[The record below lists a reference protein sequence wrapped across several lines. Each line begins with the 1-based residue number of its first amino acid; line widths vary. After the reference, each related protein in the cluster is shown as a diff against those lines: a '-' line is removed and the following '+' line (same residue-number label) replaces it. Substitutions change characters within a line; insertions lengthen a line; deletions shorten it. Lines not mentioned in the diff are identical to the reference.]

1 MRKLL
6 FLFLLMGCMM
16 LSAQSTWKA
25 DTAHSGV
32 NFTVTHLLI
41 SEVTGN
47 FGTFEIL
54 ATADDAFSN
63 PEFNV
68 TIQAASINTGNDRRD
83 GDLKSER
90 FFNVEMYPS
99 ITFKSTDVE
108 KTGEKTFKLMGD
120 FTMHGVT
127 KSIALNGKLN
137 GIITDRRS
145 QKLKAG
151 LKFTT
156 TLKRSDFGVGG
167 SMAPVSDEVEVN
179 INLEMAQQ

>member
-1 MRKLL
+1 MRKPLFLL
-6 FLFLLMGCMM
+6 FLMSCMV
-16 LSAQSTWKA
+16 LTAQSTWKA

-47 FGTFEIL
+47 FKSFEIL
-54 ATADDAFSN
+54 ATADDTFSN

-68 TIQAASINTGNDRRD
+68 TIETSSINTGNDRRD

-90 FFNVEMYPS
+90 FFNVETYPTLS
-99 ITFKSTDVE
+99 FKSTGVE
-108 KTGEKTFKLMGD
+108 KTGEKTFKLKGD
-120 FTMHGVT
+120 LTMHGIT
-127 KSIALNGKLN
+127 KSVTLDGKLN

-151 LKFTT
+151 LKFTGI
-156 TLKRSDFGVGG
+156 LKRSDFEVGG
-167 SMAPVSDEVEVN
+167 SMAPVSDEVEIT
-179 INLEMAQQ
+179 INLEMSQQ

>member
-1 MRKLL
+1 MKKLL
-6 FLFLLMGCMM
+6 FLFILMGGM
-16 LSAQSTWKA
+16 LLTAQSTWKV
-25 DTAHSGV
+25 DKSHSNI

-41 SEVTGN
+41 SEVTGS
-47 FGTFEIL
+47 FGAFEIE
-54 ATADDAFSN
+54 ATADDTFSN
-63 PEFNV
+63 PSFN
-68 TIQAASINTGNDRRD
+68 ASIETASIDTGNERRD
-83 GDLKSER
+83 GDLKGDNWFGAESNPKIE
-90 FFNVEMYPS
+90 
-99 ITFKSTDVE
+99 FKSTGVE
-108 KTGEKTFKLMGD
+108 KTGENTFKLMGE

-127 KSIALNGKLN
+127 KAIELNGKLN

-167 SMAPVSDEVEVN
+167 TMAPVSDEVEVT

>member
-1 MRKLL
+1 MKTLCFTLL
-6 FLFLLMGCMM
+6 LVSSLV
-16 LSAQSTWKA
+16 SAQSTWKA
-25 DTAHSGV
+25 DKAHSNI

-41 SEVTGN
+41 SEVTGS
-47 FGTFEIL
+47 FSSFDIE

-63 PEFNV
+63 PSFNA
-68 TIQAASINTGNDRRD
+68 TIEATSISTGNERRD
-83 GDLKSER
+83 GDLKGDHW
-90 FFNVEMYPS
+90 FGVETYPN
-99 ITFKSTDVE
+99 IEFKTTSVE
-108 KTGEKTFKLMGD
+108 KTGDNTFKLTGD

-127 KSIALNGKLN
+127 KSIELNGKLN

-167 SMAPVSDEVEVN
+167 GMAPVSDDVEVS

>member
-1 MRKLL
+1 
-6 FLFLLMGCMM
+6 MGSMV

-32 NFTVTHLLI
+32 NFAVTHLLI

-54 ATADDAFSN
+54 ATADDDFSN

-68 TIQAASINTGNDRRD
+68 TIQATSINTGNERRD
-83 GDLKSER
+83 GDLRSER
-90 FFNVEMYPS
+90 FFDVVNFPTLS
-99 ITFKSTDVE
+99 FKSTGVE
-108 KTGEKTFKLMGD
+108 KTGENTFKLMGD
-120 FTMHGVT
+120 FTMHGIT
-127 KSIALNGKLN
+127 KAIELNGKLN

-167 SMAPVSDEVEVN
+167 SMAPVSDEVEVS